1 MPPTRKRRST
11 NKSPSNSEIV
21 APGGGTQ
28 EDVNKLA
35 KNLGMESN
43 AVVAILNSEGSGVAS
58 SRKSRSAGSVVEGS
72 APVDSSAWSD
82 FMTDEGFGGKE
93 KEGDDSKTKDTAPAH
108 EVASASKRAKKEVSA
123 AKDVVADNGDSVKGY
138 VLPIEPR
145 KAEPG
150 ILAQTGS
157 LDAKMVGRTKRPLK
171 ELFDLQE
178 PTLLGYESI
187 FENKHVAVIATSS
200 TAVHSIIITTDGTA
214 YSWGRN
220 ESGQCGFG
228 ATSECVP
235 VPKKIEH
242 SSKFVAAAVG
252 KSHSILVADD
262 GVCYAVGLNKY
273 GQCGVNTSI
282 EAVLSWKKCVFSGA
296 TGATIV
302 QAACGENFSVLLDSD
317 GFMYSAGLGEFGQ
330 LGNGETGEYFI
341 AANKIGFANSTKFER
356 RSVFVHKPDTSIWE
370 AKKPPIPLPDSD
382 HIRIGSI
389 ACGKQHTV
397 AVEAPLKNDS
407 GSQRV
412 FTWGCGGYG
421 VLGHGEQVDQYT
433 PQLINTFLGPLFK
446 SNSPI
451 RACAGAHCSLVLT
464 GNGHVY
470 YCGKHRSV
478 GEATMRPALVDVLAN
493 NAHVVTALD
502 AGGQTVVCST
512 QNGVTVSW
520 GVGQTGELGYGAGNP
535 KSSAKPK
542 FLENLDSVLVTDVS
556 CGYGHTLFLIRNED
570 NEDKKVLA
578 KIARI
583 ETDELTPFI
592 KKWSK

>member
-93 KEGDDSKTKDTAPAH
+93 KEGDDSKTKDTAPAR

-302 QAACGENFSVLLDSD
+302 QVRTLL
-317 GFMYSAGLGEFGQ
+317 LGI
-330 LGNGETGEYFI
+330 L
-341 AANKIGFANSTKFER
+341 
-356 RSVFVHKPDTSIWE
+356 
-370 AKKPPIPLPDSD
+370 
-382 HIRIGSI
+382 
-389 ACGKQHTV
+389 CM
-397 AVEAPLKNDS
+397 
-407 GSQRV
+407 
-412 FTWGCGGYG
+412 C
-421 VLGHGEQVDQYT
+421 
-433 PQLINTFLGPLFK
+433 
-446 SNSPI
+446 
-451 RACAGAHCSLVLT
+451 
-464 GNGHVY
+464 
-470 YCGKHRSV
+470 
-478 GEATMRPALVDVLAN
+478 M
-493 NAHVVTALD
+493 
-502 AGGQTVVCST
+502 
-512 QNGVTVSW
+512 
-520 GVGQTGELGYGAGNP
+520 
-535 KSSAKPK
+535 
-542 FLENLDSVLVTDVS
+542 
-556 CGYGHTLFLIRNED
+556 
-570 NEDKKVLA
+570 
-578 KIARI
+578 
-583 ETDELTPFI
+583 
-592 KKWSK
+592 